1 VNSEHKKLLRII
13 AWDIRFAL
21 RYHIITVAIVITML
35 YTFIFKI
42 IPGADIMEV
51 LVSLI
56 FSDPS
61 MLGFIFVGAMVL
73 FEKDANT
80 LQALTVTPVK
90 PWQYLWSK
98 AISLTL
104 IALVCSIGM
113 AYIGHGFGIRLIF
126 FIPAV
131 VLTSFIFT
139 FIGFI
144 GVSRVKNFNQY
155 IILIPLFLLPTIL
168 PLADFYGIVRSPVF
182 YLIPTHGSLLLF
194 KAAFKEVGSLNI
206 LYSVVILCITVWIT
220 YRIAERHYLKYIVG
234 KTNNK
239 AHINE
244 TPRSTYYQ

>member
-1 VNSEHKKLLRII
+1 MNNETIKLLRAIG
-13 AWDIRFAL
+13 WDIRFTI
-21 RYHIITVAIVITML
+21 RYHILTVAIVITML
-35 YTFIFKI
+35 YTIIFKI
-42 IPGADIMEV
+42 IPGADITEV

-98 AISLTL
+98 ATSLTL
-104 IALVCSIGM
+104 IALFCSIGM
-113 AYIGHGFGIRLIF
+113 AFIGHGFSIRMVY

-131 VLTSFIFT
+131 VLTSLIFT

-155 IILIPLFLLPTIL
+155 IVLIPIFLLPAIL
-168 PLADFYGIVRSPVF
+168 PLADFYGLVRSPFF

-194 KAAFKEVGSLNI
+194 KAAFKEVSTLNI

-220 YRIAERHYLKYIVG
+220 YRIAERHYIRYIVG
-234 KTNNK
+234 KTK
-239 AHINE
+239 K
-244 TPRSTYYQ
+244 